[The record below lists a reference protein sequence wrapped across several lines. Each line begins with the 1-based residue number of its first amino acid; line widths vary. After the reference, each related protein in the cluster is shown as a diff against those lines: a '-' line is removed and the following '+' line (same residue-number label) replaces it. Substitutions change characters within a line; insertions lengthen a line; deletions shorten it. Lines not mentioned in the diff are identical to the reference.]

1 MPPGSLALLAQGA
14 VVSLLLAAA
23 AIVGGTALAIVLAAG
38 AFSRLAAVRAVY
50 RLYVYVVRGTPLL
63 VMALL
68 VFYALPALD
77 LRTGPYIAGTLVL
90 IIYTGALF
98 AEVFRGGV
106 LAIPRPQWESAR
118 SLGLPP
124 LAMFRKIVAPLVTRY
139 TLPPY
144 INVCVMTVKA
154 SSVLSIITVPELT
167 MATQRVL
174 GTTFAPV
181 EAFSVAAL
189 LYWALTAGLAALMG
203 RLEHHAPTREV
214 RAVGH
219 SARRVWDRRRR

>member
-23 AIVGGTALAIVLAAG
+23 AIIGGTALAIVLAAG

-90 IIYTGALF
+90 TLYVGALF

-106 LAIPRPQWESAR
+106 LAIPRPQWESAK

-124 LAMFRKIVAPLVTRY
+124 AAMLKKVIAPLVVRY

-154 SSVLSIITVPELT
+154 SSVLSIISVWELT
-167 MATQRVL
+167 LAAREIIERTLAV
-174 GTTFAPV
+174 FPV
-181 EAFSVAAL
+181 VGAAAAL
-189 LYWALTAGLAALMG
+189 YFIMCFGLERLG
-203 RLEHHAPTREV
+203 RGL
-214 RAVGH
+214 
-219 SARRVWDRRRR
+219 ARRVLARG

>member
-1 MPPGSLALLAQGA
+1 MMPPGSLALLAQGA
-14 VVSLLLAAA
+14 AVSLLLAAA
-23 AIVGGTALAIVLAAG
+23 AIVFGTALAIALTAG
-38 AFSRLAAVRAVY
+38 AFSRIGAVRAVY
-50 RLYVYVVRGTPLL
+50 RVYVYIVRGTPLL
-63 VMALL
+63 VLALL
-68 VFYALPALD
+68 FFYALPALD

-154 SSVLSIITVPELT
+154 SSVLSIISVWELT
-167 MATQRVL
+167 LAAREIIER
-174 GTTFAPV
+174 TFAV
-181 EAFSVAAL
+181 FTIL
-189 LYWALTAGLAALMG
+189 GLAAAFYFVMCFG
-203 RLEHHAPTREV
+203 IDRL
-214 RAVGH
+214 G
-219 SARRVWDRRRR
+219 RRVERHLALKGFAGERA

>member
-14 VVSLLLAAA
+14 AVSLLLAAA
-23 AIVGGTALAIVLAAG
+23 AIVGGTALAVILAAG
-38 AFSRLAAVRAVY
+38 AFSRLAAVRAGY
-50 RLYVYVVRGTPLL
+50 RIYVYVVRGTPLL

-68 VFYALPALD
+68 VFYTLPALD

-154 SSVLSIITVPELT
+154 SSVLSIISVWELT
-167 MATQRVL
+167 MERT
-174 GTTFAPV
+174 
-181 EAFSVAAL
+181 EDAFTVMTHTL
-189 LYWALTAGLAALMG
+189 
-203 RLEHHAPTREV
+203 
-214 RAVGH
+214 
-219 SARRVWDRRRR
+219 

>member
-23 AIVGGTALAIVLAAG
+23 AIVGGTALAIILAAG
-38 AFSRLAAVRAVY
+38 TFSRLAAVRAGY

-63 VMALL
+63 VLALL

-77 LRTGPYIAGTLVL
+77 LRTGPYIAGVLVL
-90 IIYTGALF
+90 TLYVAALF

-106 LAIPRPQWESAR
+106 LAIPRLQWESAK

-124 LAMFRKIVAPLVTRY
+124 AAMLSKVIAPLVVRY

-154 SSVLSIITVPELT
+154 SSVLSIISVWELT
-167 MATQRVL
+167 LAAREIIERTLAVFTVL
-174 GTTFAPV
+174 G
-181 EAFSVAAL
+181 VAAAI
-189 LYWALTAGLAALMG
+189 YFIMCFGLDWLG
-203 RLEHHAPTREV
+203 RRLERRLMARGFAGE
-214 RAVGH
+214 AV
-219 SARRVWDRRRR
+219 